1 MFIHVQFFFSS
12 PVESLCHTCTRG
24 KPKCSEFHVQFFF
37 LAHLLRAYAIHVPV
51 ANLNVHSSMF
61 NFFFSSSVE
70 SLCHTCS
77 RGVVSRLMQTF
88 EPFFFSSSVESLCH
102 TCTPGKPKCSEFHVQ
117 FFFSS
122 SVESLCHTCTR
133 GVVSCLMQTFENLLL
148 QNCATKF
155 LYITYK

>member
-1 MFIHVQFFFSS
+1 MFRVPCSIFFSS
-12 PVESLCHTCTRG
+12 SVESLCHTCTRG
-24 KPKCSEFHVQFFF
+24 KPKCSQFHVQ
-37 LAHLLRAYAIHVPV
+37 
-51 ANLNVHSSMF
+51 
-61 NFFFSSSVE
+61 FFFSSSVE

-117 FFFSS
+117 FFLFSS
-122 SVESLCHTCTR
+122 SVESLCHTCTP
-133 GVVSCLMQTFENLLL
+133 GVVSRLMQTFENLLL